1 MIIFAHGIKP
11 KITMENGVIINKR
24 GFGKTL
30 KKWAPL
36 GFVPK
41 RGRKGELRYCNRGD
55 IAKGKAPQLYFDP
68 EDVKEDKKFRLKSLL
83 LHEAHNG
90 TLIAIDSYHHI
101 DMTLP
106 QSSQ

>member
-30 KKWAPL
+30 KQWAVL

-41 RGRKGELRYCNRGD
+41 RGRKGELRYGNRGELS
-55 IAKGKAPQLYFDP
+55 KGKKPRLYFDP
-68 EDVKEDKKFRLKSLL
+68 SDVKEDKKAAMDLYNKI
-83 LHEAHNG
+83 E
-90 TLIAIDSYHHI
+90 
-101 DMTLP
+101 
-106 QSSQ
+106 Q